1 MARQSRR
8 EALLKAAAAI
18 VRRDGADALTLDAVA
33 REAGVSKGGLLYHFD
48 SKEALVAAMVAA
60 LVEGFD
66 ARLSAAEGGAP
77 GAFTRSYL
85 EATAETDDEALALSA
100 GLLAAVAI
108 APESLAPLRAR
119 YRSWGRRLRGDG
131 IDEADA
137 MIVRLAADG
146 LWLADLLGLEP
157 PGRKLRG
164 EVVARLAS
172 WTRPARGSR

>member
-33 REAGVSKGGLLYHFD
+33 LEAGVSKGGLLYHFD

-66 ARLSAAEGGAP
+66 ARLPSADDGAA
-77 GAFTRSYL
+77 GSFTRAYL
-85 EATAETDDEALALSA
+85 DATAEPDDDALSLSA

-108 APESLAPLRAR
+108 APETLAPLRAR
-119 YRSWGRRLRGDG
+119 YRTWSRRLRDDG

-157 PGRKLRG
+157 PGRRLRS
-164 EVVARLAS
+164 EVIERLAAR
-172 WTRPARGSR
+172 TRPPRGSR